1 MIVTRTNKIMSES
14 KTYVFGNEAAGGNLL
29 ASVLPALQN
38 RGIDSSYLMGLM
50 SGNNNG
56 GFFGNNGGFQDII
69 ALIVIAAIFGNGNFG
84 FGGNGN
90 NQNSQLLASLL
101 ERNGVDIAA
110 LGNSINCSS
119 DRMRDAIGQV
129 STQICNLAGQNA
141 MSFQQVINSIQAGN
155 AALSSQLCNCCC
167 DLKSIL
173 SEGFSSVGYAF
184 RDQTCNIE
192 KAIAA
197 STAQILDGQRAA
209 EMREM
214 QNKIDALREKNSQQA
229 VILNNAQQ
237 TAQFSAML
245 QPIAEDLASIKCK
258 LPKTEVVSVQ
268 PEYIPINRSVNVPY
282 GPYCGFGGF
291 GTGFGFGGWNGSNCG
306 NSLWG

>member
-1 MIVTRTNKIMSES
+1 MSES
-14 KTYVFGNEAAGGNLL
+14 KTYVFGNEGATGGNLL
-29 ASVLPALQN
+29 ASIIPALQN
-38 RGIDSSYLMGLM
+38 KGIDSSYLMGLM
-50 SGNNNG
+50 SGNNNGG

-84 FGGNGN
+84 FGNNGN
-90 NQNSQLLASLL
+90 NQNSQLLSSLL
-101 ERNGVDIAA
+101 ERNGVDIASLA
-110 LGNSINCSS
+110 SSVNCSS
-119 DRMRDAIGQV
+119 DRIRDAIGQV

-155 AALSSQLCNCCC
+155 SALATQLAQCCC
-167 DLKSIL
+167 DLKGIM
-173 SEGFSSVGYAF
+173 SEGFSSVGYALK
-184 RDQTCNIE
+184 DQTCNIE

-245 QPIAEDLASIKCK
+245 APIAEDLASIKCK
-258 LPKTEVVSVQ
+258 LPKTEVVNVQ

-282 GPYCGFGGF
+282 GPYCGYG
-291 GTGFGFGGWNGSNCG
+291 GFGFGNFNGWGNGCQ

>member
-1 MIVTRTNKIMSES
+1 MRTKNIMSES
-14 KTYVFGNEAAGGNLL
+14 KTYVFGNEGAAGGNLL
-29 ASVLPALQN
+29 ASIIPALQN
-38 RGIDSSYLMGLM
+38 KGIDSSYLMGLM
-50 SGNNNG
+50 SGNNNGG

-84 FGGNGN
+84 FGNNGN

-101 ERNGVDIAA
+101 ERNGVDIASLA
-110 LGNSINCSS
+110 SSVNCSS
-119 DRMRDAIGQV
+119 DRIRDAIGQV

-155 AALSSQLCNCCC
+155 SALATQLAQCCC
-167 DLKSIL
+167 DLKGIM
-173 SEGFSSVGYAF
+173 SEGFSSVGYAL
-184 RDQTCNIE
+184 RDQTCNLE

-245 QPIAEDLASIKCK
+245 APIAEDLASIKCK

-282 GPYCGFGGF
+282 GPYCGGFGGF
-291 GTGFGFGGWNGSNCG
+291 GFGNFSGWNGNNCG